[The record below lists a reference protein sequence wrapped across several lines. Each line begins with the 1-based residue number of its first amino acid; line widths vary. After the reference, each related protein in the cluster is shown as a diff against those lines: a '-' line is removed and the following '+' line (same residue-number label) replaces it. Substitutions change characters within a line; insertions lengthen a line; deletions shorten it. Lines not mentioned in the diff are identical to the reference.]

1 MGCNIDK
8 VRWMLLCVPH
18 AGWALQA
25 SGAGPGRPPTTAHKV
40 IATRNTPADAH
51 QGHSVLLARQPERD
65 RVLPPAH
72 PHRGPQWRG
81 QDGEEG
87 GGGQERGS
95 SGWRQPA
102 PPRPGVAF
110 PSPPALEPCTSL
122 SPPLL
127 QTVIECLKM
136 ACTGELPPNTRS
148 GQSFIHDPKACLP
161 QAAAC
166 SAPTP
171 AWQLPSWDC

>member
-1 MGCNIDK
+1 
-8 VRWMLLCVPH
+8 
-18 AGWALQA
+18 
-25 SGAGPGRPPTTAHKV
+25 
-40 IATRNTPADAH
+40 
-51 QGHSVLLARQPERD
+51 
-65 RVLPPAH
+65 
-72 PHRGPQWRG
+72 
-81 QDGEEG
+81 
-87 GGGQERGS
+87 
-95 SGWRQPA
+95 
-102 PPRPGVAF
+102 
-110 PSPPALEPCTSL
+110 
-122 SPPLL
+122 L